1 MFSPPPTP
9 QFNVV
14 NNAETT
20 FGNIP
25 WYKLNIELG
34 ERGFKNGNMIPHGVY
49 HKNTRIFYRGKIV
62 STSYIQDCLSVGIL
76 QAYQLF
82 ESYG

>member
-1 MFSPPPTP
+1 M
-9 QFNVV
+9 

-25 WYKLNIELG
+25 SYKLNIELG
-34 ERGFKNGNMIPHGVY
+34 ERGFKNGNMIQHGVY
-49 HKNTRIFYRGKIV
+49 HKNTRIFYSGKIV
-62 STSYIQDCLSVGIL
+62 SSSYVQDCLNVGFL
-76 QAYQLF
+76 HAYQLF

>member
-1 MFSPPPTP
+1 
-9 QFNVV
+9 V

-34 ERGFKNGNMIPHGVY
+34 EREFKNGNMIEHGVY
-49 HKNTRIFYRGKIV
+49 HKNSLREFSIGGK
-62 STSYIQDCLSVGIL
+62 
-76 QAYQLF
+76 
-82 ESYG
+82 